1 MAHFLT
7 SDTYLGWR
15 NHLEQPRLIL
25 DYIWNFQA
33 KASKK
38 FFIQDK
44 WLLTFLNKSNTIGWI
59 IKIVLLYKFWGFFF
73 WIQFL
78 TVSLASF
85 MLYIVC
91 MMCRHFLKMGHLNV
105 HIVTH
110 TEESRWSSCSYSVI
124 SHQPYLSSKIG
135 KEIIR
140 MEVNLDPFFG
150 GILWLL
156 WYSWV
161 AAT

>member
-1 MAHFLT
+1 M
-7 SDTYLGWR
+7 S
-15 NHLEQPRLIL
+15 
-25 DYIWNFQA
+25 
-33 KASKK
+33 
-38 FFIQDK
+38 
-44 WLLTFLNKSNTIGWI
+44 
-59 IKIVLLYKFWGFFF
+59 FF
-73 WIQFL
+73 WIQCL

-135 KEIIR
+135 TEIIR
-140 MEVNLDPFFG
+140 MEVNLEPFLVGFYECSD
-150 GILWLL
+150 ILRCQVLNTTTRKRHSRLGTLL
-156 WYSWV
+156 FTKKSYQWFNQTGFLQCSVFKTFW
-161 AAT
+161 